1 MPKLLLLSP
10 VRPSLLAALQA
21 AYDVTVLHAE
31 PDQAGWLAAH
41 AGEVEGV
48 VTAGHSGIPSSLMA
62 ALPALRIVAI
72 NGVGYDR
79 VDLEAARARGIRV
92 TNTPDVLT
100 DDVADL
106 AIGLTIALLRRLPQA
121 HMHVRDGRWPQADLP
136 LTRKVT
142 GKRFG
147 IMGMG
152 RIGQAVARRLAAF
165 DGTIGYTANS
175 DKPGPYT
182 RHMDVVGL
190 AAASD
195 VLVVCAAASPAT
207 RRLVGRAVFDA
218 LGPHGF
224 LVNIARGSI
233 VDEPELV
240 LALQEG
246 RLGGAAL
253 DVFED
258 EPNVP
263 EALFAM
269 ENVVLTPHVAS
280 ATDETRTAMG
290 QLMMDNLAAFFAGRP
305 LPTPVA

>member
-1 MPKLLLLSP
+1 MADLLLLSAL
-10 VRPSLLAALQA
+10 RPALLAALQA
-21 AYDVTVLHAE
+21 SYTVHPYYLEA
-31 PDQAGWLAAH
+31 DQPAWLAAN
-41 AGEVEGV
+41 AGKIEAV
-48 VTAGHSGIPSSLMA
+48 VTAGHLGIPPELMA
-62 ALPALRIVAI
+62 ALPNLKIVAI

-79 VDLEAARARGIRV
+79 VDLKAAEARGIRV

-106 AIGLTIALLRRLPQA
+106 AVGLTISLLRRLPHA
-121 HMHVRDGRWPQADLP
+121 HAHVIAGRWPESEMK
-136 LTRKVT
+136 LTRKVS

-152 RIGQAVARRLAAF
+152 RIGMAVAKRLAAF

-175 DKPGPYT
+175 DKPGGYT
-182 RHMDVVGL
+182 RYPSVEAL

-195 VLVVCAAASPAT
+195 VLVVCAAASAAT
-207 RRLVGRAVFDA
+207 RRVVGRAVFDA
-218 LGPHGF
+218 LGPNGA

-253 DVFED
+253 DVFES

-263 EALFAM
+263 PALFTLD
-269 ENVVLTPHVAS
+269 NVVLTPHVAS

-290 QLMMDNLAAFFAGRP
+290 QLMMDNLTAFFAGQP
-305 LPTPVA
+305 LPTPVV

>member
-1 MPKLLLLSP
+1 MPNVLLLAP
-10 VRPSLLAALQA
+10 VRPSLLTALQA
-21 AYDVTVLHAE
+21 LYPVHLFYQEA
-31 PDQAGWLAAH
+31 DQAAWLAAH
-41 AGEVEGV
+41 AADIDAV
-48 VTAGHSGIPSSLMA
+48 VTGGHHGITNALMD
-62 ALPALRIVAI
+62 ALPGLKIIAI

-79 VDLEAARARGIRV
+79 VDLEKARSRGIRV

-106 AIGLTIALLRRLPQA
+106 AVGLTIMLLRRLPHA
-121 HMHVRDGRWPQADLP
+121 HAHVVAGKWPQAEMP
-136 LTRKVT
+136 LTRKVS

-152 RIGQAVARRLAAF
+152 RIGQAVAKRLAAF
-165 DGTIGYTANS
+165 DGTIGYTANT

-182 RHMDVVGL
+182 RYPDVL
-190 AAASD
+190 ALAKASD
-195 VLVVCAAASPAT
+195 VLVVCAAASAAT

-218 LGPHGF
+218 LGPNGA

-263 EALFAM
+263 EGLRALS
-269 ENVVLTPHVAS
+269 NVVLTPHVAS

-290 QLMMDNLAAFFAGRP
+290 QLMMDNLAAYFAGAP
-305 LPTPVA
+305 LLTPVV